1 MTAGLG
7 RAYTSAP
14 VKRILRKAL
23 VIFLLGWLPL
33 QAGALPSIVLDCE
46 LDPEG
51 SVMHQAMHGG
61 GQHDHGHEAP
71 DHDHDGDTGHDGL
84 GHGCCHNLSSGAAAA
99 SPIVSHPAGVID
111 PVALTVHPY
120 RFFPELLKRPPPA
133 DLV

>member
-1 MTAGLG
+1 
-7 RAYTSAP
+7 